1 MKNAIAAKHR
11 ETSLPWEGLVKK
23 KMIFMAEFT
32 DYIFYH
38 LFWFTFTRQRF
49 LGEAKRFAILVK
61 TIEKIKMRTEN
72 KQGPL
77 FVKLSKHYHSEIRW
91 MIY

>member
-38 LFWFTFTRQRF
+38 LFLFTFTRQRF

-61 TIEKIKMRTEN
+61 TIEKIKIRTEN

-77 FVKLSKHYHSEIRW
+77 FVKLSKHYHSEIR
-91 MIY
+91 